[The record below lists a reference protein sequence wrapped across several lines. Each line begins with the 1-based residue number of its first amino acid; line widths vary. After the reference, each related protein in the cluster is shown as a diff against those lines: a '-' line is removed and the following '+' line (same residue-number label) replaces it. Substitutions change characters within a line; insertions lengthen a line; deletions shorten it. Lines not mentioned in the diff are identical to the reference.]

1 VELTE
6 QTSQIK
12 GTGLYSLNTD
22 RIQAAFDA
30 QHSRY
35 LIYRGRQG
43 KRLLYHFVRMV
54 AADPK
59 SLRYHVKRIYL
70 AVATYDSDEVMGAF
84 ADLLITLSGKGD
96 PLFHRLLDQAKPVIG
111 ESHFELIMSA
121 QSGESLNELLTL
133 SQQHS
138 VLSRGNFPK
147 QLIF

>member
-1 VELTE
+1 MDALE
-6 QTSQIK
+6 QTGQIA
-12 GTGLYSLNTD
+12 GTGLYSVNTD

-54 AADPK
+54 AANPK

-70 AVATYDSDEVMGAF
+70 AVASYDSDALLGAF
-84 ADLLITLSGKGD
+84 ADFLLTLSGKGD
-96 PLFHRLLDQAKPVIG
+96 PLFHRLLDQARPVIG
-111 ESHFELIMSA
+111 EEHYALIMSS
-121 QSGESLNELLTL
+121 QTEGDLSELLSL
-133 SQQHS
+133 CQHNS

-147 QLIF
+147 QLII